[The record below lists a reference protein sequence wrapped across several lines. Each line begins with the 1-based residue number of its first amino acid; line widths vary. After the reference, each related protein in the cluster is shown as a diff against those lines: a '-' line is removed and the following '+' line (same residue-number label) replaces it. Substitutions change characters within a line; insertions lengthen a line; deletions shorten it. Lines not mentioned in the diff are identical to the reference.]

1 MDLWTELS
9 ILENLCSQIME
20 EAYYQNCPSL
30 FLISCEIL
38 RLGLENLNLLDN
50 FGTNE
55 TLCAK
60 RNFAALFYGRELSLS
75 DQLF

>member
-30 FLISCEIL
+30 FLISCEIVL
-38 RLGLENLNLLDN
+38 LGLENLNLLDH
-50 FGTNE
+50 FGTKE
-55 TLCAK
+55 TRFAK
-60 RNFAALFYGRELSLS
+60 RSFASRRLFRT
-75 DQLF
+75 

>member
-30 FLISCEIL
+30 FLISCENL
-38 RLGLENLNLLDN
+38 RFGLENLNL
-50 FGTNE
+50 
-55 TLCAK
+55 
-60 RNFAALFYGRELSLS
+60 S
-75 DQLF
+75 